1 MKLLKQL
8 FWPACGGIV
17 FGFLLMQANLVYGQ
31 DKEQKKLPV
40 VELKQFTHV
49 LDQVKKNYVEDVEDT
64 ALFENAIR
72 GMLAGLDPHSSYL
85 DAETMEELQVST
97 SGKFGG
103 LGIEVTMEDG
113 FVKVV
118 SPIDDTP
125 ASRADVKPGDLIIRI
140 DETPVKGMSLLEAV
154 NMLRGPKGS
163 KVNLMILRENAA
175 KPINV
180 QLTRDTIKV
189 DSVKAETLEP
199 GYGYLRLTHFQSK
212 TGSDV
217 KDAVKDLMKQND
229 GQLKGL
235 ILDMRNNPGGVLEA
249 AVDVSDVFLDSKNL
263 GYDRL
268 IVYTDGRMASSK
280 MREYARSADLL
291 KGAPMVVLVNTGSAS
306 AAEIVAGALQ
316 DHHRAI
322 IMGNP
327 TFGKGSVQTVIP
339 LAEDNGLKLTTAL
352 YYTPKGRSIQA
363 EGIQPDV
370 TLNDYTISVDEEVD
384 ESFVLR
390 EKDLTNHF
398 EQDKE
403 TEGLSEV
410 MFVKGKEGKL
420 DYGLVE
426 ALNLL
431 KGLSILQQQAG

>member
-140 DETPVKGMSLLEAV
+140 DEKPVKGMSLLEAV

-175 KPINV
+175 KPIHV

-212 TGSDV
+212 TGNDV
-217 KDAVKDLMKQND
+217 KDAVKDLIKQND

-249 AVDVSDVFLDSKNL
+249 AVDVSDVFLDSKHL

-339 LAEDNGLKLTTAL
+339 LAENNGLKLTTAL

-370 TLNDYTISVDEEVD
+370 TLNDYTISVDEEID
-384 ESFVLR
+384 DTFVLR

-403 TEGLSEV
+403 TESLSEV

-431 KGLSILQQQAG
+431 KGLSILKQQAS